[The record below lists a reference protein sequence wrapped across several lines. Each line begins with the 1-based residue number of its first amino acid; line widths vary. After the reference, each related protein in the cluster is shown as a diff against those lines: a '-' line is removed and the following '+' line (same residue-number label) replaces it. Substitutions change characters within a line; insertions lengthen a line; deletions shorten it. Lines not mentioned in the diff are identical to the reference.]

1 MSEIEPPTTERLL
14 DAMHEQVR
22 REANERI
29 MALIA
34 LHTTVEKPEE
44 PTE

>member
-1 MSEIEPPTTERLL
+1 MTEHEPPTTEKLL
-14 DAMHEQVR
+14 DDMHEKVR

-34 LHTTVEKPEE
+34 LHATVEKPKDQS
-44 PTE
+44 

>member
-1 MSEIEPPTTERLL
+1 MTEHEPPTTERLL

-34 LHTTVEKPEE
+34 LNATVEKPKDQS
-44 PTE
+44 

>member
-1 MSEIEPPTTERLL
+1 MTEKEPPTTERLL

-34 LHTTVEKPEE
+34 LNKTVEKPKDQS
-44 PTE
+44 